1 MPGKRPTDDEKA
13 RLLERLRAE
22 VAAELGINGTESGN
36 FGDVPT
42 ALCGKMGAIV
52 RDRAE
57 QLLKN
62 EHVPKT

>member
-1 MPGKRPTDDEKA
+1 MSAKRRIDDEKA
-13 RLLERLRAE
+13 RLLERLRVE
-22 VAAELGINGTESGN
+22 VAAELGINVTESGN

-62 EHVPKT
+62 QHVPKN